1 MDDGKLVVEPFA
13 HGGRNLFVAKGQIL
27 LAELPQVGIV
37 RHSLWQRKVRQM
49 QMPKLEVDLASL
61 GDLLRIGERL
71 RVIVEKL
78 LHLLGRAH
86 VELPFGIAHARRI
99 MDALARLNRE
109 QDVVRLRVLLM
120 HIVDVV
126 RRHESDAELLRQL
139 DDACKRC
146 LFIGDSMVLNL
157 KEEVLSSK
165 DVDVLLDELF
175 RALSLAAQDRL
186 RNLARHA
193 GAEAYKSLM
202 VLAQDVL
209 VDARLIV
216 HSLCI
221 GERDEFHE
229 ASIAFIILRKK
240 NQMIVARAAHLGA
253 VKARLRR
260 KIRLA
265 ADDGTD
271 SLLLRFLIKI
281 NDAVHRPVI
290 GDRDG
295 IHAKFLRACDK
306 LGDAA
311 RTVEKAVTCMNV
323 QMRKGNL
330 RHDSLLHHSSVF

>member
-1 MDDGKLVVEPFA
+1 MK
-13 HGGRNLFVAKGQIL
+13 
-27 LAELPQVGIV
+27 
-37 RHSLWQRKVRQM
+37 
-49 QMPKLEVDLASL
+49 MPKLEVNFAAL

-71 RVIVEKL
+71 RMIFEKL

-99 MDALARLNRE
+99 MDTLARLNRE
-109 QDVVRLRVLLM
+109 QDIVRLRVLLM

-126 RRHESDAELLRQL
+126 RRHESDAKLLRQL
-139 DDACKRC
+139 YDARECR
-146 LFIGDSMVLNL
+146 LFIGNSMILNL

-165 DVDVLLDELF
+165 DADILLDELF

-209 VDARLIV
+209 VDARLVV
-216 HSLCI
+216 HALRI

-240 NQMIVARAAHLGA
+240 NQMIVARAAHLRA
-253 VKARLRR
+253 VKARFRR
-260 KIRLA
+260 KIRLT
-265 ADDGTD
+265 ADDRTD
-271 SLLLRFLIKI
+271 SLLLRFLIEI
-281 NDAVHRPVI
+281 NDTVHRPVI

-295 IHAKFLRACDK
+295 IHAKLLRACDK
-306 LGDAA
+306 LGNAA
-311 RTVEKAVTCMNV
+311 RAVEKAVACMNV
-323 QMRKGNL
+323 QMCKGNL
-330 RHDSLLHHSSVF
+330 RHGSLLYHSFMFRFFLL